1 MRSQEIKRQGD
12 QRKVPS
18 WNPLTVS
25 GTTMP
30 PNLLLAAKLLTL
42 CFLLTGRVATLP
54 DHFLPF
60 IPLFE
65 DLGSPLAFQRGLQ
78 LAFCGAALL
87 LFVNRHVRTA
97 CGTAGTVILV
107 GILSS
112 QQYYHNNR
120 LFTGLFLLLAGLYD
134 PRAGT
139 SILRYQLV
147 VLYFGAGLNRALD
160 VDWRSGAFVQDW
172 LPHYLAAYSRI
183 ASILP
188 DALLSMLLGWT
199 AIVTECSLAAL
210 LLIRRL
216 VPLGIF
222 VGVAYHTG
230 LVLLT
235 VGQTFGFFWY
245 ALMASYLALLNWPSA
260 EIGVRYSP
268 AKLTHRAAN
277 AVFERIDLERRFKWL
292 PGERAPLEV
301 ELPNATY
308 SGSAALARVLLYS
321 PVAYFAFALLVTVP
335 PRAHAAIPLIFV
347 LLAVI
352 AYGFVSQ
359 LRGSPRTPVLRVRS

>member
-1 MRSQEIKRQGD
+1 
-12 QRKVPS
+12 
-18 WNPLTVS
+18 
-25 GTTMP
+25 MP
-30 PNLLLAAKLLTL
+30 PNLLLAAKLVTL
-42 CFLLTGRVATLP
+42 CFLATGRVTHLP

-60 IPLFE
+60 VAVFD
-65 DLGSPLAFQRGLQ
+65 DLGPPLVFERGLQ
-78 LAFCGAALL
+78 LAFCAAALL
-87 LFVNRHVRTA
+87 LFVNRYVRTA
-97 CGTAGTVILV
+97 CVTAGTVILV

-112 QQYYHNNR
+112 QHYYHNNR

-147 VLYFGAGLNRALD
+147 VLYFGAGLNKALD

-172 LPHYLAAYSRI
+172 LPHYLAAYPRI
-183 ASILP
+183 ASVLP

-199 AIVTECSLAAL
+199 AIVTECALAAL

-216 VPLGIF
+216 VPIGIF

-245 ALMASYLALLNWPSA
+245 ALMGSYVALMKWPSE
-260 EIGVRYSP
+260 EIVVRYTP

-277 AVFERIDLERRFKWL
+277 AVFERIDLERRFRWL
-292 PGERAPLEV
+292 PRQRGPLET
-301 ELPNATY
+301 ELADATY
-308 SGSAALARVLLYS
+308 SGSAAVARVLLYS
-321 PVAYFAFALLVTVP
+321 PVAYFAFALLVTIP

-359 LRGSPRTPVLRVRS
+359 LRGSLRTSVLRVRS